1 MCCIA
6 EVVELMMSLTHITQ
20 DTSLSLVKSHVSTDT
35 GLDRQKYRSIVSCS
49 EDDFQGS
56 VPEGFTL

>member
-6 EVVELMMSLTHITQ
+6 EVVELMSLTHITQ
-20 DTSLSLVKSHVSTDT
+20 DTPLSLVKSHVSTDT

-56 VPEGFTL
+56 EPEGFTL